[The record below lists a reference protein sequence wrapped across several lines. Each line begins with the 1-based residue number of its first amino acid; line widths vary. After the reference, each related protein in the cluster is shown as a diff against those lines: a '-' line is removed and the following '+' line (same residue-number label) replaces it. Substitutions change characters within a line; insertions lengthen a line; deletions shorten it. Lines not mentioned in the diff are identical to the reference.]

1 MASREEATL
10 LPLRVAR
17 TALGRVRD
25 LKLEAGVSNVLD
37 LTISSVLEE
46 ALHAAPAIDV
56 FTDEI
61 GELLSSVTES
71 EVKIRLDVDTSFAPG
86 EICLTRAQPEEE
98 QSTDGTLVP
107 TSTSAALDSFVAE
120 RHFALRV
127 GSETLIIDGS
137 ITLGRSSSSG
147 LVIADSEVSRAHSEV
162 AVVGGELVVR
172 DLGSTNGTR
181 VNGDIIVTPTKLS
194 AGDVITVGNT
204 EIRVVTL

>member
-1 MASREEATL
+1 MASRAEATL

-17 TALGRVRD
+17 TALGCVRD
-25 LKLEAGVSNVLD
+25 LKLEPGALTVVD
-37 LTISSVLEE
+37 LTVSSVLEE
-46 ALHAAPAIDV
+46 ALRAMPAVDA

-61 GELLSSVTES
+61 GELLGAVTES
-71 EVKIRLDVDTSFAPG
+71 EIKIRLNVDTSFAPG
-86 EICLTRAQPEEE
+86 EVCLTRAQPQQR
-98 QSTDGTLVP
+98 QSADGTPAP
-107 TSTSAALDSFVAE
+107 TSNSAAPDSLPAE
-120 RHFALRV
+120 QNFALRV
-127 GSETLIIDGS
+127 GSDTHIIDGS

-204 EIRVVTL
+204 EIGVVAT

>member
-1 MASREEATL
+1 MASRAEATL

-17 TALGRVRD
+17 TALRRARD
-25 LKLEAGVSNVLD
+25 LKLEAGVPTVVD

-46 ALHAAPAIDV
+46 ALLAAPAIDA

-61 GELLSSVTES
+61 GELLSAVTES
-71 EVKIRLDVDTSFAPG
+71 EVKIQLNVDNSFASG
-86 EICLTRAQPEEE
+86 EICLTRAQPQKKQEADE
-98 QSTDGTLVP
+98 TLAP
-107 TSTSAALDSFVAE
+107 TSTSPAPDALPTE
-120 RHFALRV
+120 RHYALQV
-127 GSETLIIDGS
+127 GSETHIVVSS

-181 VNGDIIVTPTKLS
+181 VNGDMIATPTKLF

-204 EIRVVTL
+204 EIGVVAT

>member
-1 MASREEATL
+1 
-10 LPLRVAR
+10 
-17 TALGRVRD
+17 VRD
-25 LKLEAGVSNVLD
+25 LKLEAGVSNVVD

-86 EICLTRAQPEEE
+86 EICLTRAQPEEK

-204 EIRVVTL
+204 EIGVVAT

>member
-1 MASREEATL
+1 MASRAEATL
-10 LPLRVAR
+10 LPVRVAR

-25 LKLEAGVSNVLD
+25 LKLEPGALTMVD
-37 LTISSVLEE
+37 LTVSSVLEE
-46 ALHAAPAIDV
+46 ALRPVPAIDV
-56 FTDEI
+56 FTGEI
-61 GELLSSVTES
+61 GELLSAATKS
-71 EVKIRLDVDTSFAPG
+71 EVRIRLNVDTRLAPG
-86 EICLTRAQPEEE
+86 EICLTRARPEEE
-98 QSTDGTLVP
+98 QSTEGTLVP
-107 TSTSAALDSFVAE
+107 TSTSAALDSFLAE

-127 GSETLIIDGS
+127 GSETHIVDGS
-137 ITLGRSSSSG
+137 ITLGRSSSSS

-204 EIRVVTL
+204 EIGVVAT